1 MVIAIRNSHVFF
13 QNICHPQNRLYAKT
27 RGVTGHKDIPADTL
41 RRHTS
46 RWSWTSH
53 TNLVH
58 AAPNHTQR
66 PWCRELNNYHKQGF
80 DVSGTFFAI
89 SGDDW
94 HNSNLFTEYSFVAK
108 SVNVNN
114 LFSRKSSDISSHLC
128 SISHVL

>member
-89 SGDDW
+89 S
-94 HNSNLFTEYSFVAK
+94 FVAK

>member
-1 MVIAIRNSHVFF
+1 MVITIRNSHVFF

-94 HNSNLFTEYSFVAK
+94 HNSNLLQNTV
-108 SVNVNN
+108 
-114 LFSRKSSDISSHLC
+114 LWRKVWTLIIYFLGR
-128 SISHVL
+128 VLIFHRICVP

>member
-1 MVIAIRNSHVFF
+1 MDSGNCNPEFT
-13 QNICHPQNRLYAKT
+13 RLFSEHLPPPEQI
-27 RGVTGHKDIPADTL
+27 VCKDSRCDRSQRHS
-41 RRHTS
+41 RRYSSQTHQSLELDLTC
-46 RWSWTSH
+46 

-94 HNSNLFTEYSFVAK
+94 HNSNLLQNTV
-108 SVNVNN
+108 
-114 LFSRKSSDISSHLC
+114 LWRK
-128 SISHVL
+128 V